1 MKLSKPNYHKRRKI
15 NKLKSKRILT
25 MVLLQA
31 ILTLDSELILLMKME
46 LGMLVPF
53 TWGQMKLQLRSCSI
67 LDLISLLSLVISAL
81 IQNLVSK
88 NNMKLFSTRFPWL
101 IETMVKILENVNL
114 LLIFHKNLPPPRKWE
129 VMMNILTMDLLN

>member
-1 MKLSKPNYHKRRKI
+1 
-15 NKLKSKRILT
+15 

-88 NNMKLFSTRFPWL
+88 NNMKLFSIQFP
-101 IETMVKILENVNL
+101 
-114 LLIFHKNLPPPRKWE
+114 
-129 VMMNILTMDLLN
+129 

>member
-1 MKLSKPNYHKRRKI
+1 
-15 NKLKSKRILT
+15 

-46 LGMLVPF
+46 LGMLVQF

-88 NNMKLFSTRFPWL
+88 NNMKLFSIQFP
-101 IETMVKILENVNL
+101 
-114 LLIFHKNLPPPRKWE
+114 
-129 VMMNILTMDLLN
+129 

>member
-1 MKLSKPNYHKRRKI
+1 
-15 NKLKSKRILT
+15 

-31 ILTLDSELILLMKME
+31 ILTLDLELILLMKME

-53 TWGQMKLQLRSCSI
+53 TWDQMKLQLKSCSI

-88 NNMKLFSTRFPWL
+88 NNMKLFSIQFL
-101 IETMVKILENVNL
+101 
-114 LLIFHKNLPPPRKWE
+114 
-129 VMMNILTMDLLN
+129 